1 MTCILFP
8 KVVNSG
14 LKRSMMTSSRLRLRG
29 WVKSPTEQTKPL
41 GDVWLAKYL
50 SKPKRKILNRSKRG
64 DDVFENHY
72 QAIRQLISKFLTSV
86 NHNLLNKQFCRLVL
100 SIFCVHL
107 GTVKGWK
114 LKKYQV
120 QLLCCYLT
128 HDNKEIGKYIDH
140 LCCTY
145 LKCSQLQS
153 TTLTLV
159 FLISYQSLVRL
170 GEVRDN
176 HFKRLTWGITFYL
189 W

>member
-41 GDVWLAKYL
+41 GDVGLAKYL
-50 SKPKRKILNRSKRG
+50 SKPKRKFEPIKTWWWCIRKPLSGRSTTDIKI
-64 DDVFENHY
+64 FNQCKSWFTKH
-72 QAIRQLISKFLTSV
+72 QISF
-86 NHNLLNKQFCRLVL
+86 
-100 SIFCVHL
+100 IDFCVHL

-114 LKKYQV
+114 FKKYEV

-140 LCCTY
+140 LYCTY
-145 LKCSQLQS
+145 
-153 TTLTLV
+153 
-159 FLISYQSLVRL
+159 R
-170 GEVRDN
+170 
-176 HFKRLTWGITFYL
+176 
-189 W
+189 

>member
-72 QAIRQLISKFLTSV
+72 QTVRQLISKFLTSV
-86 NHNLLNKQFCRLVL
+86 NHNLLNIDQFLSNFCLPVGYSEGLKIFNFNVGVL
-100 SIFCVHL
+100 
-107 GTVKGWK
+107 
-114 LKKYQV
+114 V

-128 HDNKEIGKYIDH
+128 HDNKEIGKAIDH
-140 LCCTY
+140 CTY
-145 LKCSQLQS
+145 L
-153 TTLTLV
+153 
-159 FLISYQSLVRL
+159 
-170 GEVRDN
+170 
-176 HFKRLTWGITFYL
+176 
-189 W
+189 